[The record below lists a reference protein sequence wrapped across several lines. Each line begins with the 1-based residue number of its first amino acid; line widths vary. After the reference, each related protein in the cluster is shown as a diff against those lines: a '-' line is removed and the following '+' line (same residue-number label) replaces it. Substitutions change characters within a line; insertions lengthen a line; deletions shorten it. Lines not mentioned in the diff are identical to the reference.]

1 MSLIKQE
8 PGTLP
13 SIQTMNLLSNY
24 LATYRPIFSKLT
36 SIHPRKMM
44 QTFNGKLIAEEI
56 SEFDKLQQKIEHL
69 TQQFEQLEQQMTAMS
84 EKDKTDYLRQMG
96 SVQVS
101 LQKLERLY
109 SRILSTTILA
119 AIGLASWSV
128 FLGFNYDQFP
138 AKQVNSP
145 VESVLTKP

>member
-1 MSLIKQE
+1 MSYLQA
-8 PGTLP
+8 
-13 SIQTMNLLSNY
+13 MNLLSHY
-24 LATYRPIFSKLT
+24 LPNHRPIFSKLT

-44 QTFNGKLIAEEI
+44 QTFNGKLVAEEV

-84 EKDKTDYLRQMG
+84 EQDKTDYLRQMG
-96 SVQVS
+96 SIQLS
-101 LQKLERLY
+101 LQRLERLY

-128 FLGFNYDQFP
+128 FLGFNHDQFP
-138 AKQVNSP
+138 VKQVNST
-145 VESVLTKP
+145 VESALTKPTANH